1 MSNASAAP
9 DIGIAG
15 AENLVYLVSCAVHGT
30 TPDAAR
36 IDGMDLGA
44 VYSLAERHMLS
55 AAAAMAL
62 ASAGREDR
70 SFAQARGKAVA
81 KAAQLE
87 IEKDLLLEQMES
99 AGIWYMPLKGAV
111 LQKLYPAVGMR
122 QMSDVDI
129 LFDAARAKDVRE
141 ILERQGFSCK
151 HFGAGAHDVYHKE
164 PVCSF
169 EMHRTLFEKKKS
181 QRRMYEYYADV
192 RKRLK
197 KDQGNR
203 CGYHFSSEDLYVF
216 LTAHEFKHY
225 NGGGTGLRSLLDVY
239 VFLSREGDGLD
250 REYIH
255 RELHALGLVDFE
267 ARSRRLAM
275 DLFGG
280 EGFSTA
286 EKDMLTDF
294 HTAGTY
300 GTFQRGVDRGIATR
314 GRARYIWYK
323 LFLPYR
329 EMVFSYP
336 FLLKAPVLLPFCWVH
351 RLGTGLLHKRNRI
364 RAILRS
370 LNRSVKEK

>member
-225 NGGGTGLRSLLDVY
+225 NGIYPPGAACAGSCRLRSAQPPAGHGSV
-239 VFLSREGDGLD
+239 RGG
-250 REYIH
+250 
-255 RELHALGLVDFE
+255 
-267 ARSRRLAM
+267 RLF
-275 DLFGG
+275 DGG
-280 EGFSTA
+280 EGHA
-286 EKDMLTDF
+286 DRLPHRRDLRDLP
-294 HTAGTY
+294 AG
-300 GTFQRGVDRGIATR
+300 RGPGDRDPGPRPIH
-314 GRARYIWYK
+314 
-323 LFLPYR
+323 L
-329 EMVFSYP
+329 V
-336 FLLKAPVLLPFCWVH
+336 
-351 RLGTGLLHKRNRI
+351 
-364 RAILRS
+364 
-370 LNRSVKEK
+370 